1 MKKYLKVVGL
11 TVAMLFI
18 VAGSA
23 MAYSITYLDNTNSWP
38 GYAPYLQNGVPVD
51 HIGSPDIYTLTVNV
65 DDSNMNLE
73 SIVISERNRVLF
85 DSLFINTNVARGE
98 SYENWDYYVF
108 STAPAFHVPSIST
121 LYSVAPG
128 GPGVGF
134 DYTYVSSHYPYRAGS
149 PVAIADGITAIPDGV
164 SVNWLV
170 TNAVNNTG
178 LLTYSFAPG
187 IVMGDFA
194 IGYTPYCANDVILVT
209 RTPEPSI
216 LILFGLGLIGLAGV
230 RRRIKK

>member
-23 MAYSITYLDNTNSWP
+23 MAYSITYQDTTDSWP
-38 GYAPYLQNGVPVD
+38 GYTPLGYD
-51 HIGSPDIYTLTVNV
+51 YIGSPDIHTLTVNV
-65 DDSNMNLE
+65 DNSTNDLV
-73 SIVISERNRVLF
+73 SIVISERNRLVS
-85 DSLFINTNVARGE
+85 DALFINANVATGE
-98 SYENWDYYVF
+98 SYQDWDYYVF
-108 STAPAFHVPSIST
+108 STAPTAQHPSSIST

-134 DYTYVSSHYPYRAGS
+134 DYTYVSSPYTKYRPGH
-149 PVAIADGITAIPDGV
+149 PVAIADGITAIPGGV
-164 SVNWLV
+164 SVSWVV
-170 TNAVNNTG
+170 TNAADNTG

-187 IVMGDFA
+187 TDIVMGDFA
-194 IGYTPYCANDVILVT
+194 IGYTPYCANDVILVS
-209 RTPEPSI
+209 RVPEPSI
-216 LILFGLGLIGLAGV
+216 LLLFGFGLIGLAGV